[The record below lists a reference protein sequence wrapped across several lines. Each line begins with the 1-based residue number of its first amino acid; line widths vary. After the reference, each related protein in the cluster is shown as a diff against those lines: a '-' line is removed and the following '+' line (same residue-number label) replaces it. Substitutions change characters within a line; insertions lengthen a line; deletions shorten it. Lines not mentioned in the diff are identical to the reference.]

1 MLDWSKS
8 YEMYLNLSDKQR
20 FSIGKK
26 CHDILV
32 KEIEN
37 LSEEEF
43 LRPALYVMS
52 LASFMSLSDEH
63 GKEEYNFFKEVT
75 GYNDNYG
82 QFFQTANKGKNEKIG
97 QFLQIY
103 FQKLGGD
110 VLTAYL
116 SFALA
121 LLTIKGEITD
131 EEKAMIEKIH
141 G

>member
-8 YEMYLNLSDKQR
+8 YEMYLNLSAKQR
-20 FSIGKK
+20 LSIGKK

-52 LASFMSLSDEH
+52 LAPFMSLSDEH
-63 GKEEYNFFKEVT
+63 GKEEFNFFVEAT
-75 GYNDNYG
+75 GYDDNYG
-82 QFFQTANKGKNEKIG
+82 QFYQTAQKGKKEKIG

-116 SFALA
+116 SFGLA